1 MSKTTWI
8 CPYCEERE
16 VSVAFVGT
24 NPYSHE
30 DFVAASCD
38 FANCKEAAK
47 SRVAR
52 QAGIATYAV
61 VQTIGT

>member
-1 MSKTTWI
+1 MSKTTRI

-16 VSVAFVGT
+16 VSVVFMGT

-30 DFVAASCD
+30 EFMAVSCD
-38 FANCKEAAK
+38 FTNCKEAAK

-52 QAGIATYAV
+52 QARIAIYEV